1 MFIRKRVRKLKNESN
16 SVAYQAVENYREKGK
31 VKQRIVSLGACPNP
45 KEVLDLDLRYLEILR
60 KQLEIPLSEYKQNKV
75 VCGLYVVVV
84 PMTLKQA
91 EKKRREILEKYEKQ
105 RMKVAKLEI
114 VVSKLK
120 IKNT

>member
-1 MFIRKRVRKLKNESN
+1 
-16 SVAYQAVENYREKGK
+16 
-31 VKQRIVSLGACPNP
+31 
-45 KEVLDLDLRYLEILR
+45 
-60 KQLEIPLSEYKQNKV
+60 
-75 VCGLYVVVV
+75 V

>member
-1 MFIRKRVRKLKNESN
+1 MFIRKRTRKLKNGSN
-16 SVAYQAVENYREKGK
+16 SVNYQAVENYREKGK
-31 VKQRIVSLGACPNP
+31 VKQRIVSLGAFSNP
-45 KEVLDLDLRYLEILR
+45 KEMLDLDLRYLEILR
-60 KQLEIPLSEYKQNKV
+60 KQLKIPLSEYKQNKV

-105 RMKVAKLEI
+105 RMKVAKLES